1 MAKTKELDIT
11 KTGPVGY
18 KSLQA
23 QNNSQF
29 DDIDKFINESQNRI
43 LSRASQSDPYRDTQQ
58 MVQSPL
64 ANSDTTWGESMFDN
78 KTANQA
84 DFENLGDVR
93 AENQPWYAQ
102 IGAGLAKGPVLAGT
116 TFLNGTLGLVY
127 GIGTAINEG
136 KWSGL
141 WDNDFSRAMDEFNQ
155 WSEKELPNYYT
166 QDEIDNPMTLRNIF
180 SANF

>member
-102 IGAGLAKGPVLAGT
+102 IGAGLAKGAVLAGT
-116 TFLNGTLGLVY
+116 DRKSTRLNSSHT
-127 GIGTAINEG
+127 
-136 KWSGL
+136 S
-141 WDNDFSRAMDEFNQ
+141 
-155 WSEKELPNYYT
+155 
-166 QDEIDNPMTLRNIF
+166 
-180 SANF
+180 

>member
-29 DDIDKFINESQNRI
+29 DDIDKFISESQSRI
-43 LSRASQSDPYRDTQQ
+43 LSRASQSDPYRDMQQ

-64 ANSDTTWGESMFDN
+64 ANSSTPWGESMFDS

-93 AENQPWYAQ
+93 ANNQPWYAQ
-102 IGAGLAKGPVLAGT
+102 IGAGLAKGAVLAGT
-116 TFLNGTLGLVY
+116 TFLDGTVGLAM
-127 GIGTAINEG
+127 GIGA
-136 KWSGL
+136 S
-141 WDNDFSRAMDEFNQ
+141 
-155 WSEKELPNYYT
+155 
-166 QDEIDNPMTLRNIF
+166 IDK
-180 SANF
+180 

>member
-29 DDIDKFINESQNRI
+29 DDIDKFINESQNRV
-43 LSRASQSDPYRDTQQ
+43 LSRASQSDPYRDMQQ

-64 ANSDTTWGESMFDN
+64 ATTDTSWGESTFDN

-93 AENQPWYAQ
+93 ANNQPWYAKLS
-102 IGAGLAKGPVLAGT
+102 AGVAKGAVLAGT
-116 TFLNGTLGLVY
+116 TFLDGTVGLAM
-127 GIGTAINEG
+127 GIGAAV
-136 KWSGL
+136 
-141 WDNDFSRAMDEFNQ
+141 D
-155 WSEKELPNYYT
+155 KE
-166 QDEIDNPMTLRNIF
+166 DA
-180 SANF
+180 S